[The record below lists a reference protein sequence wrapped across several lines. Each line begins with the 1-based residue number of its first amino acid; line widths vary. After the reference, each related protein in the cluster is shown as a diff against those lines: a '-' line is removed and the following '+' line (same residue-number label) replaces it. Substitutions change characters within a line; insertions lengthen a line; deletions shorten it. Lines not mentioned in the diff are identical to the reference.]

1 MTGMSNEHLSA
12 EVLQAFLEGD
22 LPGGEDASVEEHLG
36 SCARCS
42 SELEVWRS
50 LFSELSSLPSVRP
63 HDGFQDRVMA
73 DVRIPG
79 PLPLA
84 ARIRNRIAVLVPG
97 RADGHISAD
106 RLQGMLEG
114 LVPARQVARM
124 ETHLSSCGQCA
135 KQADAW
141 RSVFATLDRL
151 PRLEPGDQFAKRV
164 MAGMRMPSAIAASVP
179 VSAWYKAGVWAR
191 RLVPQTRNAWAAISG
206 VAVAPAVTAGLVFS
220 ALVSHPTLT
229 PGSLASYA
237 WWQFSDAASAGWAAL
252 SAFAAEIAQ
261 ASGALSLLDGLAA
274 APLVV
279 AAGVLLYAAACAF
292 ALRVLYKHVL
302 ATHPLDGRYAQ
313 ASVS

>member
-22 LPGGEDASVEEHLG
+22 LPSREGSSVEQHVG

-42 SELEVWRS
+42 SELDVWRS
-50 LFSELSSLPSVRP
+50 LFSELGNLPSVSPRE
-63 HDGFQDRVMA
+63 GFQDRVMA
-73 DVRIPG
+73 DVRTLT

-106 RLQGMLEG
+106 RLQGILEG
-114 LVPARQVARM
+114 LVPARQVARI
-124 ETHLSSCGQCA
+124 EAHLSSCGQCA
-135 KQADAW
+135 NEADSW

-151 PRLEPGDQFAKRV
+151 PRLEPGAQFAGRV
-164 MAGMRMPSAIAASVP
+164 MAGMRMPAAIAASVP
-179 VSAWYKAGVWAR
+179 VPAWQKAAAWAAK
-191 RLVPQTRNAWAAISG
+191 LVPQTRTAWAAISG

-237 WWQFSDAASAGWAAL
+237 WWRSSDILSAGWAAI
-252 SAFAAEIAQ
+252 SGFAVEIAQ
-261 ASGALSLLDGLAA
+261 ASGVLSLFDGLAA

-279 AAGVLLYAAACAF
+279 AAGLLLYTAASAF
-292 ALRVLYKHVL
+292 ALRVLYKHVY
-302 ATHPLDGRYAQ
+302 ANHPLDGRYAQ
-313 ASVS
+313 VSVS

>member
-12 EVLQAFLEGD
+12 EILQAFLEGD

-63 HDGFQDRVMA
+63 HEGFQDRVMA

-84 ARIRNRIAVLVPG
+84 VRIRNRIAVLVPG

-151 PRLEPGDQFAKRV
+151 PRLEPGDQFASRV
-164 MAGMRMPSAIAASVP
+164 MAGLRMPAAIAASVP
-179 VSAWYKAGVWAR
+179 VPAWQKAVAWAGK
-191 RLVPQTRNAWAAISG
+191 LVPQTRNAWAAISG

>member
-1 MTGMSNEHLSA
+1 MTGMRDEHLSV

-22 LPGGEDASVEEHLG
+22 LTRREGASVEEHLG

-50 LFSELSSLPSVRP
+50 LFSELTSLTSLRP
-63 HDGFQDRVMA
+63 HEGFRDRVMA

-79 PLPLA
+79 PIPLA
-84 ARIRNRIAVLVPG
+84 ARVRKRIAVLVPG

-114 LVPARQVARM
+114 LLPTRQVARM
-124 ETHLSSCGQCA
+124 QAHLSSCGQCA
-135 KQADAW
+135 RQADSW
-141 RSVFATLDRL
+141 RSVFVTLDRL
-151 PRLEPGDQFAKRV
+151 PRLAPGEQFASRV
-164 MAGMRMPSAIAASVP
+164 MAGLRMPAPIAASVRVP
-179 VSAWYKAGVWAR
+179 AWQTAVAWAGK
-191 RLVPQTRNAWAAISG
+191 LVPQRRKAWAAISG

-220 ALVSHPTLT
+220 ALASHPTLT

-237 WWQFSDAASAGWAAL
+237 WWQFGDIVLAGWATL

-261 ASGALSLLDGLAA
+261 ASGTLSLFDALAA

-279 AAGVLLYAAACAF
+279 AAGLLLYAAACAF
-292 ALRVLYKHVL
+292 ALRVLYKHVY
-302 ATHPLDGRYAQ
+302 ATNPLDGRYAQ
-313 ASVS
+313 ASVA